1 MLNCE
6 SGNQFDKENKK
17 IKEGFKFEWDKIKSF
32 RLEPNGDDVG
42 VFGID
47 GEKYDAQRI
56 QARVS
61 DRKIL
66 AFA

>member
-1 MLNCE
+1 M
-6 SGNQFDKENKK
+6 
-17 IKEGFKFEWDKIKSF
+17 KEGFEFEWEKIKSF

-47 GEKYDAQRI
+47 GERYEAQRV

-61 DRKIL
+61 GRKIL
-66 AFA
+66 AFV